1 MNRRIVSSEEI
12 PMPSMTRGSGN
23 IFRDLGL
30 PDSSNLEIKAELV
43 LRISR
48 IIERRRLTQMQAAK
62 ILGIDQPKVSMLL
75 RGRYE
80 GFSIERILR
89 FLTALDQDVKITI
102 APKRRGVAEVRVA

>member
-1 MNRRIVSSEEI
+1 MNGRIVSSEEI
-12 PMPSMTRGSGN
+12 SMNSVTRGSGN

-30 PDSSNLEIKAELV
+30 PDSTNLEIKAGLV

-48 IIERRRLTQMQAAK
+48 IIERRRLTQVQAAR

-102 APKRRGVAEVRVA
+102 AAKRRGVAEVRLA